1 MIFVTVG
8 THEQPFNRL
17 IKEVDRL
24 CGKGLITEDVV
35 MQIGY
40 STYEPKY
47 CNWNKLIPFQDMN
60 KYIEEARI
68 VITHGGPA
76 SFIAPL
82 QVGKIPIVVPRQKQF
97 GEHVN
102 DHQLEF
108 CKAVEERMGN
118 IIVVE
123 DISNLSDIIDNYE
136 SLCKDKTLDSS
147 NHNKVFN
154 EQLEEIVRELGL

>member
-1 MIFVTVG
+1 
-8 THEQPFNRL
+8 
-17 IKEVDRL
+17 
-24 CGKGLITEDVV
+24 

-47 CNWNKLIPFQDMN
+47 CNWDKLIPFQDMN

-82 QVGKIPIVVPRQKQF
+82 RIGKIPVVVPRQKKF
-97 GEHVN
+97 DEHVN

-123 DISNLSDIIDNYE
+123 DISNLWDIIDNYE
-136 SLCKDKTLDSS
+136 SLCKDKTLDSG
-147 NHNKVFN
+147 NHNKLFN
-154 EQLEEIVRELGL
+154 EQLEKIVRELGV